1 MGMLDIN
8 TIAER
13 VQGEADADANIIFGA
28 AISEEMTDRISVTII
43 ATDFNGA
50 DRGIN
55 GSILNAPEMSRNT
68 ISGKRVTIGDLEG
81 MEVELDKLLEEKDS
95 SSSNYESGL
104 FDIPD
109 FLR

>member
-1 MGMLDIN
+1 
-8 TIAER
+8 
-13 VQGEADADANIIFGA
+13 
-28 AISEEMTDRISVTII
+28 
-43 ATDFNGA
+43 
-50 DRGIN
+50 
-55 GSILNAPEMSRNT
+55 
-68 ISGKRVTIGDLEG
+68 